1 MNWKTL
7 LGPRRV
13 GLGASSSWSA
23 SRTSTRRRASSSP
36 ARLRRRRRGHLAPSR
51 CCLTGAP
58 EHGEPPQEADDDT
71 GGEERA
77 DLALNF
83 QDWVNM
89 FQFGGI
95 PYSVQG
101 GNTPSASGEK
111 IEANFRG
118 YVDGA
123 YKANGVVFACMLA
136 RMLLFA
142 EARFQFRRQS
152 FGRPGDL
159 FGTQEL
165 SILETPWPGATTG
178 DLLSRMEQDSS
189 LAGNFYGARRRADL
203 LQRLRPDWVTI
214 VTGSRTGSEL
224 DTELVGY
231 MYEPGG
237 PTSGEDPVVL
247 LPEHVAHYAP
257 IPDPIAR
264 FRGMSWL
271 TPIVEEINADS
282 SATIAQADVLRSGR
296 DARLRRDARRGHEPA
311 EVRRVGQA
319 LQGGPRGLVNAY
331 KTCSSPAARIS
342 RRSGPISSSLTSKR
356 FRARGRPASPPPQ
369 ASPRRRRTVRG
380 VAGGDVLELRAGPPP
395 VRGSDDAPAVAQR
408 RRVARPDRH
417 RPARERALVRRP

>member
-1 MNWKTL
+1 MASL
-7 LGPRRV
+7 LK
-13 GLGASSSWSA
+13 
-23 SRTSTRRRASSSP
+23 
-36 ARLRRRRRGHLAPSR
+36 RL
-51 CCLTGAP
+51 TTT
-58 EHGEPPQEADDDT
+58 T

-282 SATIAQADVLRSGR
+282 SATLHKRTFFDQGATLGYVVTLDGDMNPAKFDEWVKRFK
-296 DARLRRDARRGHEPA
+296 AGHE
-311 EVRRVGQA
+311 GT
-319 LQGGPRGLVNAY
+319 LNAY
-331 KTCSSPAARIS
+331 KTLFLAGGADIKTVGTDFKQLDLKAVQGAGETRIAAAA
-342 RRSGPISSSLTSKR
+342 GV
-356 FRARGRPASPPPQ
+356 PPVVVGL
-369 ASPRRRRTVRG
+369 SEGCRPRRT
-380 VAGGDVLELRAGPPP
+380 PTT
-395 VRGSDDAPAVAQR
+395 R
-408 RRVARPDRH
+408 RRVDGSRIR
-417 RPARERALVRRP
+417 RCVRCGATPPGHSPGS